1 MSASIPKPYPDAN
14 GKYPSSSFAERI
26 VFNLQMRVVYNS
38 QPNLIF
44 MSSYSD
50 FRLENWTRGR
60 RPYRLACYKCCTYV
74 YLSECSAYCF
84 YCKNNHSW
92 FRGIYYTITR
102 LCNNWSAILETY
114 NKNNSYNTRF
124 DFQMTYQAS
133 KQPRR
138 SLLYSDLIPVASITY
153 AAMSLRP
160 LCNFFQ

>member
-1 MSASIPKPYPDAN
+1 M
-14 GKYPSSSFAERI
+14 
-26 VFNLQMRVVYNS
+26 NS
-38 QPNLIF
+38 QKGKCRPAYQSLIQMQMANTHQVPLLKEQF
-44 MSSYSD
+44 LTCKWELSTIPSYSD

-138 SLLYSDLIPVASITY
+138 SLLYSGLIPVASITY